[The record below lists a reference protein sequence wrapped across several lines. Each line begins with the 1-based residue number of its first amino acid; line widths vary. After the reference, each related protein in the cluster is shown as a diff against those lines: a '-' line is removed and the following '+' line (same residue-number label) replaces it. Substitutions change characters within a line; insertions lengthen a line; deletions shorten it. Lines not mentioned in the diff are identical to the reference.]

1 MTQKKARTIA
11 PKELTDIMLKTRQD
25 KRLSLRQVAYKS
37 GLSSTYI
44 SQLERGLRPTPYPE
58 DLKNLAYALSLDY
71 ESLMKKA
78 GYIEDKVTKN
88 DPYDLLM
95 FSDKEAFNSLS
106 DENKERILNSLRDQ
120 ADYLID
126 KAKRER

>member
-1 MTQKKARTIA
+1 MTQKKQRTNA
-11 PKELTDIMLKTRQD
+11 PKEFTDILLNARQD
-25 KRLSLRQVAYKS
+25 QRLSLRQVAYKS
-37 GLSSTYI
+37 GMSNTYI

-58 DLKNLAYALSLDY
+58 DLKNLAYALGLDY
-71 ESLMKKA
+71 EMLMKKA
-78 GYIEDKVTKN
+78 GYIENKVVQN

-95 FSDKEAFNSLS
+95 FSDKEAFNNLS

-126 KAKRER
+126 KAKRGK